1 MLDNCA
7 IKSRFFGST
16 FNFECHRRQ
25 MSAAGR
31 RALMRGSYI
40 TNMRSLRSKRWAG
53 HTKAMIALEIYTKM
67 LKSDPEVLA
76 MKANTGDGK

>member
-1 MLDNCA
+1 
-7 IKSRFFGST
+7 
-16 FNFECHRRQ
+16 
-25 MSAAGR
+25 
-31 RALMRGSYI
+31 
-40 TNMRSLRSKRWAG
+40 MRSLRSKRWAG